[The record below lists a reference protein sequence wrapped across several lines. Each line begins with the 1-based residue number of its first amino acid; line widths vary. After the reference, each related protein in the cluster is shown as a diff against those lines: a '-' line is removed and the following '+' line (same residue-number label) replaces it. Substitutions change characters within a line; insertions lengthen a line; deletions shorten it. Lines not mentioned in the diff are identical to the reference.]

1 MTPLEQFIEMSRYAG
16 ERFDMVQA
24 GGGNASIKLD
34 EKTMLIKASGG
45 LLSETEPGRGYVKVD
60 YREVLA
66 IMGSPIATR
75 TRERGKRD
83 ELLARRVKEA
93 VLYSAGRPSIELFLH
108 ALLDKFTLHVHPI
121 AVNALAC
128 RREWESELRGLADE
142 ALFVQYRTPG
152 IELALG
158 LKSSM
163 NRFIDRH
170 GKKPE
175 VIFLQNHGLIVTSG
189 KYKTL
194 APAVE
199 RVLVKAERRAGIDL
213 GAYRQVTRISNLIQ
227 RATGWR
233 PSVLLS
239 EDRVLA
245 MLRSA
250 HRKLFFLKPFTP
262 DMRVYCGPGAVE
274 IANVNDVKAV
284 RNFIEKNSEPP
295 RILLLK
301 DHLFLAAPNLRK
313 AREIEEVLKGHLLLA
328 ATTKSRTLVSLTNS
342 ERNYLGGWEAE
353 KYRQKQ

>member
-1 MTPLEQFIEMSRYAG
+1 MSRYAG

-34 EKTMLIKASGG
+34 GKTMLIKASGG
-45 LLSETEPGRGYVKVD
+45 LLSEIEPGRGYVKVD
-60 YREVLA
+60 YRAVLA
-66 IMGSPIATR
+66 ILESPIATR
-75 TRERGKRD
+75 TRVRGRRD
-83 ELLARRVKEA
+83 VLVARRVKEA
-93 VLYSAGRPSIELFLH
+93 ILDSGGRPSIETFLH
-108 ALLDKFTLHVHPI
+108 ALLDKYTLHVHPI

-128 RREWESELRGLADE
+128 RREWESELRRLADE

-158 LKSSM
+158 LKSALS
-163 NRFIDRH
+163 RFLRGH

-175 VIFLQNHGLIVTSG
+175 VIFLQNHGLIVTSE
-189 KYKTL
+189 KYKAL
-194 APAVE
+194 APTIE
-199 RVLVKAERRAGIDL
+199 RVLLKAEQRAGIDL
-213 GAYRQVTRISNLIQ
+213 GPYRQVTRISSLIR

-245 MLRSA
+245 MLRSNN
-250 HRKLFFLKPFTP
+250 RRLFFLKPFTP
-262 DMRVYCGPGAVE
+262 DMRVYCGSGAVE
-274 IANVNDVKAV
+274 ITDVDDERAV
-284 RNFIEKNSEPP
+284 TEFIKKNSEPP

-301 DHLFLAAPNLRK
+301 DRLFLAAPSLHK

-353 KYRQKQ
+353 KYRQKL

>member
-1 MTPLEQFIEMSRYAG
+1 MTLLEQFIEMSRYAG

-45 LLSETEPGRGYVKVD
+45 LLSEIEPVHGFVKVD
-60 YREVLA
+60 YRHVLA
-66 IMGSPIATR
+66 ILESPMATR
-75 TRERGKRD
+75 TRVRGERD
-83 ELLARRVKEA
+83 ELVARRVKET
-93 VLYSAGRPSIELFLH
+93 VLDSGGRPSIEIFLH
-108 ALLDKFTLHVHPI
+108 ALLDKYTLHVHPI

-158 LKSSM
+158 LKSALS
-163 NRFIDRH
+163 RFLRGH

-189 KYKTL
+189 KYKSL
-194 APAVE
+194 APTIE
-199 RVLVKAERRAGIDL
+199 RVLVKAEQRAGIDL
-213 GAYRQVTRISNLIQ
+213 GPYRLVTRISSLIQ
-227 RATGWR
+227 RVSGWR

-239 EDRVLA
+239 EDRVLE
-245 MLRSA
+245 MLRSTN
-250 HRKLFFLKPFTP
+250 RRLFFLKACTP
-262 DMRVYCGPGAVE
+262 DMRVYCGSGAVE
-274 IANVNDVKAV
+274 ITDVDDERAV
-284 RNFIEKNSEPP
+284 TEFIRKNSEPP
-295 RILLLK
+295 RILLLN

-313 AREIEEVLKGHLLLA
+313 AREIEEVLKGHLLLV

-342 ERNYLGGWEAE
+342 ERDYLGGWEAE
-353 KYRQKQ
+353 KYRQKR

>member
-24 GGGNASIKLD
+24 GGGNASVKLD

-45 LLSETEPGRGYVKVD
+45 LLSEIEPGRGYVKVD

-66 IMGSPIATR
+66 ILDSPIANR

-83 ELLARRVKEA
+83 ELLARRAKEA
-93 VLYSAGRPSIELFLH
+93 VLDSAGRPSIELFLH
-108 ALLDKFTLHVHPI
+108 ALLDKYALHIHPI

-128 RREWESELRGLADE
+128 RREWESELRGLTDE

-152 IELALG
+152 IELALD
-158 LKSSM
+158 LKSSL
-163 NRFIDRH
+163 NRFSGGR
-170 GKKPE
+170 GKKP
-175 VIFLQNHGLIVTSG
+175 VVVFLQNHGLIITSG
-189 KYKTL
+189 EYKALT
-194 APAVE
+194 PAVE
-199 RVLVKAERRAGIDL
+199 RVLVKAEQRVGIDL
-213 GAYRQVTRISNLIQ
+213 SPYRQVTRISNLIQ
-227 RATGWR
+227 RASGWR

-245 MLRSA
+245 MLRSTN
-250 HRKLFFLKPFTP
+250 RRLFFLKPCTP

-284 RNFIEKNSEPP
+284 MNFIEKNSEAP

-301 DHLFLAAPNLRK
+301 DRLFLAAPNLRK

-328 ATTKSRTLVSLTNS
+328 ATTKSRTLVSLS
-342 ERNYLGGWEAE
+342 RAERNYLGGWEAE

>member
-45 LLSETEPGRGYVKVD
+45 LLSEIEPGRGYVKVD

-66 IMGSPIATR
+66 ILGSPIATR
-75 TRERGKRD
+75 TRERRKRD

-93 VLYSAGRPSIELFLH
+93 VLDSGGRPSIETFLH
-108 ALLDKFTLHVHPI
+108 ALLDKYTLHVHPI
-121 AVNALAC
+121 TVNALAC
-128 RREWESELRGLADE
+128 RKGWESELKGLADE

-158 LKSSM
+158 LKSSL
-163 NRFIDRH
+163 NRFIGRH

-189 KYKTL
+189 KYKSL
-194 APAVE
+194 APTIE
-199 RVLVKAERRAGIDL
+199 RVLVKAEQRVGIDL
-213 GAYRQVTRISNLIQ
+213 GSYRQVTRISNLIQ

-245 MLRSA
+245 MLRSTN
-250 HRKLFFLKPFTP
+250 RRLFFLKPCTP
-262 DMRVYCGPGAVE
+262 DMRVYCGSGAVE
-274 IANVNDVKAV
+274 IADLDDERAV
-284 RNFIEKNSEPP
+284 TDFMEKNSEPP

-301 DHLFLAAPNLRK
+301 DRLFFAAPNLRK

-328 ATTKSRTLVSLTNS
+328 ATTKNRTLVSLTNS
-342 ERNYLGGWEAE
+342 ERDYLGGWEAE
-353 KYRQKQ
+353 KYRQKL